1 MYKIGRFFVIMI
13 AVSAVSGVA
22 LGQELSF
29 DERVSCQKDI
39 VCAAA
44 LNRAKVAEVTLKQ
57 ARIDGLRVGSYTDQ
71 NMGLDAANA
80 ADYAKGLAQV
90 LTQSLSSKSG

>member
-1 MYKIGRFFVIMI
+1 MRNIGRFFVIMI
-13 AVSAVSGVA
+13 ALAGPA

-29 DERVSCQKDI
+29 DERAACQKDL
-39 VCAAA
+39 VCDAA